1 MISSS
6 WIPPQIRSCGGM
18 FVLISHII
26 GVIVGHVHD
35 ITEVRRSSSSV
46 VLCCCCWLCTARSL
60 AMEGSNVAGGVK
72 KEAVDAAAQGTPLL
86 RAGGVVKKEPVDE
99 PTDAGKDE
107 LRHEE
112 AEASAAKRRR
122 EEESG
127 DEAVGVGRKKRQ
139 RVVAEGL
146 SLGRERKRDADPATR
161 RTTTGADATAAAIVP
176 QCRCSMLLSMPPL
189 QRLLDAC
196 RDVFKGTPTPPS
208 SIIVPFI
215 CRLMGRIGPHDVGL
229 MDDLDY
235 FHRMN
240 AAARQTPPII
250 TCKTIYSC
258 SNFTIAVFFLPQRA
272 VMPLHD
278 HPGMTVFSKVLIGST
293 HVEAYD
299 WLRPRVSGQGS
310 PAAMLAEKVLD
321 HNVTAASD
329 AWVLF
334 PDTGGNMHR
343 FVVDGHCA
351 FLDVLTPPYAPAEQR
366 SCTYYEDL
374 PYDELD
380 PCAVSSGLTEAQ
392 RRRQLAWL
400 REVPQ
405 PKDLR
410 IANLPYQGPKIF

>member
-1 MISSS
+1 
-6 WIPPQIRSCGGM
+6 
-18 FVLISHII
+18 
-26 GVIVGHVHD
+26 
-35 ITEVRRSSSSV
+35 
-46 VLCCCCWLCTARSL
+46 
-60 AMEGSNVAGGVK
+60 
-72 KEAVDAAAQGTPLL
+72 
-86 RAGGVVKKEPVDE
+86 
-99 PTDAGKDE
+99 
-107 LRHEE
+107 
-112 AEASAAKRRR
+112 
-122 EEESG
+122 
-127 DEAVGVGRKKRQ
+127 
-139 RVVAEGL
+139 
-146 SLGRERKRDADPATR
+146 
-161 RTTTGADATAAAIVP
+161 
-176 QCRCSMLLSMPPL
+176 MLLSMPPL